1 MDEYALRALE
11 RARVA
16 QIEAASGNVIT
27 SWALAPF
34 KPWSRIG
41 EAEKDILSTFVQASS
56 VMDNSIRQL
65 ITEAERVLEGLDD
78 LENRLGLIQDMV
90 SMEETVIRERHDEI
104 VSFLPPRL
112 IGCPNSPTASTA
124 LDYSWW

>member
-34 KPWSRIG
+34 KPWSRVG
-41 EAEKDILSTFVQASS
+41 ETEKDILSTFVQASS
-56 VMDNSIRQL
+56 VMDNSIRRL

-78 LENRLGLIQDMV
+78 LENRLGLIQEMV
-90 SMEETVIRERHDEI
+90 SMEESVIKEKHNEI
-104 VSFLPPRL
+104 VSFLSLVSRGRPDFF
-112 IGCPNSPTASTA
+112 TASTT
-124 LDYSWW
+124 LDHPWW

>member
-16 QIEAASGNVIT
+16 QIEASSGNMIA

-34 KPWSRIG
+34 KPWSKVA
-41 EAEKDILSTFVQASS
+41 EVEKDILSTFVQASS
-56 VMDNSIRQL
+56 VMDNSIRRL
-65 ITEAERVLEGLDD
+65 ITEAERVLEDLDD

-90 SMEETVIRERHDEI
+90 SMEESIIKEQHNEI
-104 VSFLPPRL
+104 VSFVPSYFLL
-112 IGCPNSPTASTA
+112 IYGVILITS
-124 LDYSWW
+124 